1 MSAGNP
7 GSPDVPVDERLVFL
21 MSSAGWVA
29 LVDSGALADHH
40 RHAIIIC
47 KSWLTAFL
55 KAF

>member
-7 GSPDVPVDERLVFL
+7 VSIDVPVDERVVMFNA
-21 MSSAGWVA
+21 SWVA